1 MNCLN
6 YIEFKKCLLSLGFS
20 VGQDEQGKIN
30 LQCILAIVAPKDPR
44 YRSHPERDRVK
55 EGHIL
60 VQRFL
65 AFMERTDCDYFG
77 LENQEVV
84 QDEEEVIQDEEE
96 VIRSCSSCMRSI
108 YRAARG
114 N

>member
-1 MNCLN
+1 MVQRFLAFMERTDLDYFGLENQ
-6 YIEFKKCLLSLGFS
+6 EVVQDKERFK
-20 VGQDEQGKIN
+20 
-30 LQCILAIVAPKDPR
+30 
-44 YRSHPERDRVK
+44 
-55 EGHIL
+55 
-60 VQRFL
+60 RFL

-108 YRAARG
+108 YCSLSHYLLKCQ
-114 N
+114 NDISH